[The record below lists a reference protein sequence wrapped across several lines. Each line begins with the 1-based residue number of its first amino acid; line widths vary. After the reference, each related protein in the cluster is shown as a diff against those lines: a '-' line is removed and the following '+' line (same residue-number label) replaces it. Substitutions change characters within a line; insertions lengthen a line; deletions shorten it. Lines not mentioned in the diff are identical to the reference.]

1 MSSRRDG
8 VIAQEGK
15 GFGQATMRPELKA
28 GEVNARILSPRV
40 RGWLG
45 ASPLRRPHQSPV
57 WVWAL
62 LRPFHD

>member
-45 ASPLRRPHQSPV
+45 GF
-57 WVWAL
+57 
-62 LRPFHD
+62 PFEKAPPEPCLGLGLSKAFP